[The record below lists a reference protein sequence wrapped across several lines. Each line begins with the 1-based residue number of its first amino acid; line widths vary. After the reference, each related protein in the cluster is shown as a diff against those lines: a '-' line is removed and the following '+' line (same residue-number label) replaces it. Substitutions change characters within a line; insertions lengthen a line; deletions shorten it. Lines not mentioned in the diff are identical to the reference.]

1 MPVIHGHRRFF
12 GPADYRIDFDRS
24 ENDLSVAF
32 GHYCGA
38 KDLCLVHPVANL
50 QQLKMAMLPL
60 GMGRGLRAM
69 ISAVQGR
76 FANLGMAKKLGVGF
90 VLVLLLTALVA
101 AIGVWSLQTISQRF
115 DGLKQMSSLN
125 SGLLKVRL
133 LEQEYALHS
142 DPKTVDALHKGVDAL
157 IALATQLK
165 AQSAANVPVMNDVE
179 QSLGAYRKAFDE
191 FVELTQSK
199 DLALEMAS
207 WSVSSV
213 ANNLDVLQAG
223 LADDGAYALKDSQG
237 KEGAEFIE
245 QANQVS
251 QVSRLM
257 LQAMNEARVRLD
269 QSRKASAE
277 SAGQGKIE
285 QADQALTQAETLK
298 NTVKDA
304 GYQTVLNEVTGH
316 IASFSEKLA
325 EYTGLLTQEKQVYQQ
340 LHERAAEVVQRV
352 DQAYGAEDQSM
363 QAELKKNSALIIASS
378 ALALLVGL
386 IAAWVITRLIVAPL
400 RSVILVAQQIAAGD
414 LSATVQVTRR
424 DEIGQLMQAMQQMGA
439 GLSSIVSGLQ
449 AGIEQLASSAQS
461 LSAVTEQTNLE
472 VSSQKEETEQVATAM
487 NQMTATVHDVA
498 RNAEEAALAAQTADG
513 KVETGQQVVRQS
525 MQRIEQLADSATSAS
540 SSIESLSAEIQN
552 IGTVLSV
559 IKSVAEQTNLL
570 ALNAAIEAARAGEQG
585 RGFAVVADEVRAL
598 AKRTQ
603 QSTEEIERLV
613 SALRSAAQASVQQ
626 IQSSGELVKLAV
638 SDALQ
643 TESALG
649 SIAAAVSLI
658 QQMNQQIAAAAE
670 QQSSV
675 AEEINRSVTS
685 IRASA
690 DQSSVAMQG
699 NATSSIELA
708 QLGAELKGMVGH
720 FRL

>member
-1 MPVIHGHRRFF
+1 
-12 GPADYRIDFDRS
+12 
-24 ENDLSVAF
+24 
-32 GHYCGA
+32 
-38 KDLCLVHPVANL
+38 
-50 QQLKMAMLPL
+50 
-60 GMGRGLRAM
+60 M

-76 FANLGMAKKLGVGF
+76 FANLGMAKKLGIGF

-115 DGLKQMSSLN
+115 GGLKQMSSLN
-125 SGLLKVRL
+125 SGLLNVRL
-133 LEQEYALHS
+133 LEREYALHGN
-142 DPKTVDALHKGVDAL
+142 PKTVDALHEGVDGL
-157 IALATQLK
+157 IAMADQLK
-165 AQSAANVPVMNDVE
+165 ALSPGNESGMNDVQ

-191 FVELTQSK
+191 FVSLTQAK

-223 LADDGAYALKDSQG
+223 LADDGAYTLKDSEG
-237 KEGAEFIE
+237 KDGAQFIE
-245 QANQVS
+245 QASQVS

-269 QSRKASAE
+269 QSRKGDDSAK
-277 SAGQGKIE
+277 GNIE
-285 QADQALTQAETLK
+285 QAAQAQTQAEQLK
-298 NTVKDA
+298 STVKDE
-304 GYQTVLNEVTGH
+304 GYLTVLNEVSGH
-316 IASFSEKLA
+316 IAGFNDKLA
-325 EYTGLLTQEKQVYQQ
+325 EYTGLLAQEKTVSEQ
-340 LHERAAEVVQRV
+340 LHQRAAQVVERV
-352 DQAYGAEDQSM
+352 DQAYVAQDVAM
-363 QAELKKNSALIIASS
+363 QAELKKNSVLIIGSS

-386 IAAWVITRLIVAPL
+386 IAAWLITRLIVAPL
-400 RSVILVAQQIAAGD
+400 RSVMRVAQRIADGD
-414 LSATVQVTRR
+414 LSATVEVTRR
-424 DEIGQLMQAMQQMGA
+424 DEIGQLMLSMQQMGA
-439 GLSSIVSGLQ
+439 GLSRIVSGLQ

-513 KVETGQQVVRQS
+513 KVESGQQVVRQS
-525 MQRIEQLADSATSAS
+525 MARIEQLADSATSAS

-552 IGTVLSV
+552 IGTVLEV

-598 AKRTQ
+598 ARRTQ

-613 SALRSAAQASVQQ
+613 SALRSAAHSSVQQ

-670 QQSSV
+670 EQSSV

-690 DQSSVAMQG
+690 DQSSIAMRG
-699 NATSSIELA
+699 NAASSVELA
-708 QLGAELKGMVGH
+708 QLGSELKGMVGH

>member
-1 MPVIHGHRRFF
+1 
-12 GPADYRIDFDRS
+12 
-24 ENDLSVAF
+24 
-32 GHYCGA
+32 
-38 KDLCLVHPVANL
+38 
-50 QQLKMAMLPL
+50 
-60 GMGRGLRAM
+60 M
-69 ISAVQGR
+69 ISGVKGR

-90 VLVLLLTALVA
+90 VLVLLLTAVVA
-101 AIGVWSLQTISQRF
+101 AIGVGALQTISQRF
-115 DGLKQMSSLN
+115 DGLTHMSSLN

-133 LEQEYALHS
+133 LEQEYALHGN
-142 DPKTVDALHKGVDAL
+142 PKTADALHKGVDDL
-157 IALATQLK
+157 IALATELK
-165 AQSAANVPVMNDVE
+165 LRSAANVPVMNDVE

-191 FVELTQSK
+191 FVSLSQAK

-223 LADDGAYALKDSQG
+223 LADDGAYTLKESAGRD
-237 KEGAEFIE
+237 GAQFIE
-245 QANQVS
+245 QASQVS

-269 QSRKASAE
+269 QSRKGDDSVA
-277 SAGQGKIE
+277 QGKIE
-285 QADQALTQAETLK
+285 QADQALAQAEQLK
-298 NTVKDA
+298 TTVKDE
-304 GYQTVLNEVTGH
+304 GYQTVLNEVAGH
-316 IASFSEKLA
+316 IGSFSEKLA
-325 EYTGLLTQEKQVYQQ
+325 EYTGLLAQEKTVYEQ
-340 LHERAAEVVQRV
+340 LHQRAAQVVARV
-352 DQAYGAEDQSM
+352 DQAYVTEDRSM
-363 QAELKKNSALIIASS
+363 QTELKKNSWLIIGSS

-386 IAAWVITRLIVAPL
+386 IAAWVMTRLIVAPL
-400 RSVILVAQQIAAGD
+400 RSVIRVAQQIAAGD
-414 LSATVQVTRR
+414 LSVTVEVARR

-487 NQMTATVHDVA
+487 NQMAATVHDVA
-498 RNAEEAALAAQTADG
+498 RNAEEAAQAAQTADD
-513 KVETGQQVVRQS
+513 KVESGQQVVRQS
-525 MQRIEQLADSATSAS
+525 MVRIEQLADSATSAS
-540 SSIESLSAEIQN
+540 SSIESLSAQIQN
-552 IGTVLSV
+552 IGMVLGV

-613 SALRSAAQASVQQ
+613 SALRSAAHSSVQQ
-626 IQSSGELVKLAV
+626 IQNSGELVKLAV

-690 DQSSVAMQG
+690 DQSSLAMQG
-699 NATSSIELA
+699 NAASSIELA
-708 QLGAELKGMVGH
+708 QLGVELKGMVGH

>member
-1 MPVIHGHRRFF
+1 
-12 GPADYRIDFDRS
+12 
-24 ENDLSVAF
+24 
-32 GHYCGA
+32 
-38 KDLCLVHPVANL
+38 
-50 QQLKMAMLPL
+50 
-60 GMGRGLRAM
+60 M

-76 FANLGMAKKLGVGF
+76 FANLGMAKKLGIGF

-133 LEQEYALHS
+133 LEQDYALHGN
-142 DPKTVDALHKGVDAL
+142 PKIADALHEGVDGL
-157 IALATQLK
+157 ITMADQLK
-165 AQSAANVPVMNDVE
+165 AQSPGNESVMSDVQ

-191 FVELTQSK
+191 FVSLTQAK

-223 LADDGAYALKDSQG
+223 LADDGAYTLKDSEG
-237 KEGAEFIE
+237 KDGAQFIE
-245 QANQVS
+245 QASQVS

-269 QSRKASAE
+269 QSRKGDDSAK
-277 SAGQGKIE
+277 GNIE
-285 QADQALTQAETLK
+285 QAAQAQAQAEQLK
-298 NTVKDA
+298 STVKDE
-304 GYQTVLNEVTGH
+304 GYLTVLNEVSGH
-316 IASFSEKLA
+316 IAGFNDKLA
-325 EYTGLLTQEKQVYQQ
+325 EYTGLLAQEKTVYEQ
-340 LHERAAEVVQRV
+340 LHQRAAEVVERV
-352 DQAYGAEDQSM
+352 DQAYVAQDVAM
-363 QAELKKNSALIIASS
+363 QGELKKNSVLIIGSS
-378 ALALLVGL
+378 AMALLVGL

-400 RSVILVAQQIAAGD
+400 RSVMLVAQRIAAGD
-414 LSATVQVTRR
+414 LSATVEVTRR
-424 DEIGQLMQAMQQMGA
+424 DEIGQLMQSMQQMGA

-498 RNAEEAALAAQTADG
+498 RNAEEAALAAQTADD
-513 KVETGQQVVRQS
+513 KVESGQQVVRQS
-525 MQRIEQLADSATSAS
+525 MARIEQLADSATSAS

-552 IGTVLSV
+552 IGTVLEV

-598 AKRTQ
+598 ARRTQ

-613 SALRSAAQASVQQ
+613 SALRSAAHSSVQQ

-670 QQSSV
+670 EQSSV

-690 DQSSVAMQG
+690 DQSSIAMRG
-699 NATSSIELA
+699 NAASSVELA
-708 QLGAELKGMVGH
+708 QLGSELRGMVGH

>member
-1 MPVIHGHRRFF
+1 
-12 GPADYRIDFDRS
+12 
-24 ENDLSVAF
+24 
-32 GHYCGA
+32 
-38 KDLCLVHPVANL
+38 
-50 QQLKMAMLPL
+50 
-60 GMGRGLRAM
+60 
-69 ISAVQGR
+69 
-76 FANLGMAKKLGVGF
+76 
-90 VLVLLLTALVA
+90 
-101 AIGVWSLQTISQRF
+101 
-115 DGLKQMSSLN
+115 
-125 SGLLKVRL
+125 
-133 LEQEYALHS
+133 
-142 DPKTVDALHKGVDAL
+142 
-157 IALATQLK
+157 
-165 AQSAANVPVMNDVE
+165 
-179 QSLGAYRKAFDE
+179 
-191 FVELTQSK
+191 
-199 DLALEMAS
+199 MAS

-213 ANNLDVLQAG
+213 ANNLDVLQSG
-223 LADDGAYALKDSQG
+223 LADDSAYTLKESEGRDGAQ
-237 KEGAEFIE
+237 FIE
-245 QANQVS
+245 QAGQVS

-269 QSRKASAE
+269 QSRKGDDSA
-277 SAGQGKIE
+277 AQGKIE
-285 QADQALTQAETLK
+285 QASQALAQAEQLK
-298 NTVKDA
+298 TAVKDE

-316 IASFSEKLA
+316 IAGFSDKLA
-325 EYTGLLTQEKQVYQQ
+325 EYTGLLEQEKTVYQQ
-340 LHERAAEVVQRV
+340 LHQRAAQVVERV
-352 DQAYGAEDQSM
+352 DQAYVAEDQAM
-363 QAELKKNSALIIASS
+363 QAELKKNSMLILGSS

-386 IAAWVITRLIVAPL
+386 VAAWFITRLIVAPL
-400 RSVILVAQQIAAGD
+400 RRVIHVAQQIASGD
-414 LSATVQVTRR
+414 LSATIDVTRR

-439 GLSSIVSGLQ
+439 GLSHIVSGLQ
-449 AGIEQLASSAQS
+449 SGIEQLATSAQS

-472 VSSQKEETEQVATAM
+472 VSTQKEETEQVATAM

-525 MQRIEQLADSATSAS
+525 MARIEQLADSANSAS

-598 AKRTQ
+598 ARRTQ

-613 SALRSAAQASVQQ
+613 SALRSAAQSSVQQ

-670 QQSSV
+670 EQSSV

-690 DQSSVAMQG
+690 DQSSLAMQG
-699 NATSSIELA
+699 NAASSIELA
-708 QLGAELKGMVGH
+708 QLGVELKGMVGH

>member
-1 MPVIHGHRRFF
+1 
-12 GPADYRIDFDRS
+12 
-24 ENDLSVAF
+24 
-32 GHYCGA
+32 
-38 KDLCLVHPVANL
+38 
-50 QQLKMAMLPL
+50 
-60 GMGRGLRAM
+60 M

-76 FANLGMAKKLGVGF
+76 FANLGMAKKLGIGF

-101 AIGVWSLQTISQRF
+101 GIGVWSLQTISHRF

-133 LEQEYALHS
+133 LEQEYALHGN
-142 DPKTVDALHKGVDAL
+142 PKTADALHEGLDGLV
-157 IALATQLK
+157 ALATQLK
-165 AQSAANVPVMNDVE
+165 AQSAANVPIMTDVE

-191 FVELTQSK
+191 FVSLSQAK

-213 ANNLDVLQAG
+213 ANNLDVLQSG
-223 LADDGAYALKDSQG
+223 LADDGTYTLKSSEG
-237 KEGAEFIE
+237 KDGAQFIE

-269 QSRKASAE
+269 QSRKGDD

-285 QADQALTQAETLK
+285 QASQALTQAEQLK
-298 NTVKDA
+298 TTVKDE

-316 IASFSEKLA
+316 ISSFSDKLA
-325 EYTGLLTQEKQVYQQ
+325 EYTGLLEQEKTVYQQ
-340 LHERAAEVVQRV
+340 LHQRADQVVARV
-352 DQAYGAEDQSM
+352 DQAYVAEDQSM
-363 QAELKKNSALIIASS
+363 QTELKKNSLLIIGSS

-386 IAAWVITRLIVAPL
+386 VAAWVITSLIVAPL
-400 RSVILVAQQIAAGD
+400 RSVIRVAQQIASGD
-414 LSATVQVTRR
+414 LSGTVEVTRR

-439 GLSSIVSGLQ
+439 GLSHIVSGLQ
-449 AGIEQLASSAQS
+449 AGIEQLATSAQS

-472 VSSQKEETEQVATAM
+472 VSSQKDETEQVATAM

-498 RNAEEAALAAQTADG
+498 RNAEEAAQAAQTADG
-513 KVETGQQVVRQS
+513 KVESGQQVVRQS
-525 MQRIEQLADSATSAS
+525 MARIEQLADSATSAS

-552 IGTVLSV
+552 IGTVLGV

-613 SALRSAAQASVQQ
+613 SALRTAAQTSVQQ

-649 SIAAAVSLI
+649 SIASAVSLI

-670 QQSSV
+670 EQSSV

-690 DQSSVAMQG
+690 DQSSLAMQG
-699 NATSSIELA
+699 NAASSIELA
-708 QLGAELKGMVGH
+708 QLGVELKGMVGH

>member
-1 MPVIHGHRRFF
+1 
-12 GPADYRIDFDRS
+12 
-24 ENDLSVAF
+24 
-32 GHYCGA
+32 
-38 KDLCLVHPVANL
+38 
-50 QQLKMAMLPL
+50 
-60 GMGRGLRAM
+60 M
-69 ISAVQGR
+69 ISAVQRR
-76 FANLGMAKKLGVGF
+76 FANLGMAKKLGLGF
-90 VLVLLLTALVA
+90 VLVLLLTAVVA
-101 AIGVWSLQTISQRF
+101 AIGVWSLQTISYRF

-133 LEQEYALHS
+133 LEQEYALRS
-142 DPKTVDALHKGVDAL
+142 DPKTVDALRLGVDGL
-157 IALATQLK
+157 IAQANELK

-179 QSLGAYRKAFDE
+179 QALAAYRKAFDE
-191 FVELTQSK
+191 FVELSQSK

-223 LADDGAYALKDSQG
+223 LADDGAYTLKESEG
-237 KEGAEFIE
+237 KEGGDFIE

-251 QVSRLM
+251 EVSRLM

-269 QSRKASAE
+269 QSRKGSE
-277 SAGQGKIE
+277 EGGQGTIE
-285 QADQALTQAETLK
+285 QAEQAMKQAEVLK
-298 NTVKDA
+298 TTVKDP
-304 GYQTVLNEVTGH
+304 GYQTVLNEVAGH
-316 IASFSEKLA
+316 IAGFNEKLA
-325 EYTGLLTQEKQVYQQ
+325 EYTGLLAQEKIVYQQ
-340 LHERAAEVVQRV
+340 LHERASQVVERV
-352 DQAYGAEDQSM
+352 DQAYTAEDGAM
-363 QAELKKNSALIIASS
+363 QTELKKNSLLIIGSS

-386 IAAWVITRLIVAPL
+386 IAAWVITRLIVGPL
-400 RSVILVAQQIAAGD
+400 RSVIRVAQQIASGD
-414 LSATVQVTRR
+414 LSATVQVTRQ
-424 DEIGQLMQAMQQMGA
+424 DEIGQLMLAMQQMGA

-449 AGIEQLASSAQS
+449 AGIEQLANSAQS

-498 RNAEEAALAAQTADG
+498 RNAEEAAQAAQTADD
-513 KVETGQQVVRQS
+513 KVESGQQVVRQS
-525 MQRIEQLADSATSAS
+525 MVRIEQLADSATSAS

-613 SALRSAAQASVQQ
+613 SALRSAAQTSVQQ
-626 IQSSGELVKLAV
+626 IQSSGELVKMAV

-690 DQSSVAMQG
+690 DQSSLAMQG
-699 NATSSIELA
+699 NAASSIELA
-708 QLGAELKGMVGH
+708 QLGVELKGMVGH

>member
-1 MPVIHGHRRFF
+1 
-12 GPADYRIDFDRS
+12 
-24 ENDLSVAF
+24 
-32 GHYCGA
+32 
-38 KDLCLVHPVANL
+38 
-50 QQLKMAMLPL
+50 
-60 GMGRGLRAM
+60 M

-76 FANLGMAKKLGVGF
+76 FANLGMAKKMGVGF

-133 LEQEYALHS
+133 LEQEYALHGN
-142 DPKTVDALHKGVDAL
+142 PKTADALRQGVDAL
-157 IALATQLK
+157 IALANQLK
-165 AQSAANVPVMNDVE
+165 AQTAANVPVMNDVE

-191 FVELTQSK
+191 FVSLSQAK

-213 ANNLDVLQAG
+213 ANNLDVLQSG
-223 LADDGAYALKDSQG
+223 LADDGAYTLKQSEG
-237 KEGAEFIE
+237 KDGGQFIE
-245 QANQVS
+245 QASQVS

-269 QSRKASAE
+269 QSRKGDD

-285 QADQALTQAETLK
+285 QADQALAQAEQLK
-298 NTVKDA
+298 STVKDE
-304 GYQTVLNEVTGH
+304 GYLTVLNEVSGH
-316 IASFSEKLA
+316 IGGFTEKLA
-325 EYTGLLTQEKQVYQQ
+325 EYTGLLAQEKTVYEQ
-340 LHERAAEVVQRV
+340 LHQRAAQVMERV
-352 DQAYGAEDQSM
+352 DQAYVAEDQSM
-363 QAELKKNSALIIASS
+363 QTELKKNSMLIIGSS

-400 RSVILVAQQIAAGD
+400 RSVIRVAQQIAAGD
-414 LSATVQVTRR
+414 LSATVEVTRR

-439 GLSSIVSGLQ
+439 GLSTIVSGLQ

-498 RNAEEAALAAQTADG
+498 RNAEEAAQAAQTADG
-513 KVETGQQVVRQS
+513 KVESGQQVVRQS
-525 MQRIEQLADSATSAS
+525 MARIEQLADSATSAS

-613 SALRSAAQASVQQ
+613 SALRSAAQSSVQQ
-626 IQSSGELVKLAV
+626 IQNSGELVKLAV

-670 QQSSV
+670 EQSSV

-690 DQSSVAMQG
+690 DQSSLAMQG
-699 NATSSIELA
+699 NAASSIELA
-708 QLGAELKGMVGH
+708 QLGIELKGMVGH

>member
-1 MPVIHGHRRFF
+1 
-12 GPADYRIDFDRS
+12 
-24 ENDLSVAF
+24 
-32 GHYCGA
+32 
-38 KDLCLVHPVANL
+38 
-50 QQLKMAMLPL
+50 
-60 GMGRGLRAM
+60 M

-76 FANLGMAKKLGVGF
+76 FANLGMAKKLGIGF

-101 AIGVWSLQTISQRF
+101 AIGVWSLQTISLRF
-115 DGLKQMSSLN
+115 DGLKQMSALN

-133 LEQEYALHS
+133 LEQEYALRGN
-142 DPKTVDALHKGVDAL
+142 PKTADALREGVDGL
-157 IALATQLK
+157 IVLAGELK
-165 AQSAANVPVMNDVE
+165 AHSPANVPVMSDVE
-179 QSLGAYRKAFDE
+179 QALGAYRKAFDE
-191 FVELTQSK
+191 FVSLSQAK

-213 ANNLDVLQAG
+213 ANNLDVLQSG
-223 LADDGAYALKDSQG
+223 LADDGAYTLKDSEG
-237 KEGAEFIE
+237 KDGAQFIE

-269 QSRKASAE
+269 QSRKGDADN
-277 SAGQGKIE
+277 AGQGNIE
-285 QADQALTQAETLK
+285 QAAQAQEQAEALK
-298 NTVKDA
+298 STVKDE
-304 GYQTVLNEVTGH
+304 GYLTVLNEVSGH
-316 IASFSEKLA
+316 IVGFNEKLA
-325 EYTGLLTQEKQVYQQ
+325 EYTGLLAQEKTVYDQ
-340 LHERAAEVVQRV
+340 LHQRAAQVVDRV
-352 DQAYGAEDQSM
+352 NQAYVAEDASM
-363 QAELKKNSALIIASS
+363 QAELKKNTVLIIGSS

-386 IAAWVITRLIVAPL
+386 LAAWVITRLIVAPL
-400 RSVILVAQQIAAGD
+400 RSVIRVAQQIAAGD
-414 LSATVQVTRR
+414 LTAKVEVTRR
-424 DEIGQLMQAMQQMGA
+424 DEMGQLMLAMQQMAA
-439 GLSSIVSGLQ
+439 GLGTIVSGLQ
-449 AGIEQLASSAQS
+449 AGIERLAGSAQS

-472 VSSQKEETEQVATAM
+472 VNSQKEETEQVATAM

-498 RNAEEAALAAQTADG
+498 RNAEEAALAAQTADD
-513 KVETGQQVVRQS
+513 KVESGQQVVRQS
-525 MQRIEQLADSATSAS
+525 MARIEQLADSATSAS

-552 IGTVLSV
+552 IGTVLEV

-598 AKRTQ
+598 ARRTQ

-613 SALRSAAQASVQQ
+613 SALRAAAQSSVQQ
-626 IQSSGELVKLAV
+626 IRSSGELVKLAV

-670 QQSSV
+670 EQSSV
-675 AEEINRSVTS
+675 AEEINRSVTQ

-690 DQSSVAMQG
+690 DHSSVAMRG
-699 NATSSIELA
+699 NAASSVELA
-708 QLGAELKGMVGH
+708 QLGGELRSMVGH

>member
-1 MPVIHGHRRFF
+1 
-12 GPADYRIDFDRS
+12 
-24 ENDLSVAF
+24 
-32 GHYCGA
+32 
-38 KDLCLVHPVANL
+38 
-50 QQLKMAMLPL
+50 
-60 GMGRGLRAM
+60 M

-133 LEQEYALHS
+133 LEQEYALHGN
-142 DPKTVDALHKGVDAL
+142 PKTAEALHKGVDSLVAL
-157 IALATQLK
+157 TTELK

-191 FVELTQSK
+191 FVSLSQAK

-223 LADDGAYALKDSQG
+223 LADDGTYTLKESEG
-237 KEGAEFIE
+237 KDGAQFIE
-245 QANQVS
+245 QASQVS

-257 LQAMNEARVRLD
+257 LQAMNEARERLD
-269 QSRKASAE
+269 QSRKGDDSA
-277 SAGQGKIE
+277 AQGKIE
-285 QADQALTQAETLK
+285 QANQALTQAGQLK
-298 NTVKDA
+298 TTVKDE
-304 GYQTVLNEVTGH
+304 GYQTVLNEVAGH
-316 IASFSEKLA
+316 IGSFSEKLA
-325 EYTGLLTQEKQVYQQ
+325 EYTDLLAQEKTVYEQ
-340 LHERAAEVVQRV
+340 LHQRAAQVVERV
-352 DQAYGAEDQSM
+352 DQAYVAEDLSM
-363 QAELKKNSALIIASS
+363 QAELNKNSWLIIGSS

-400 RSVILVAQQIAAGD
+400 RSVIRVAQQIAAGD
-414 LSATVQVTRR
+414 LSATVEVTRR

-449 AGIEQLASSAQS
+449 VGIEQLASSAQS

-498 RNAEEAALAAQTADG
+498 RNAEEAAQAAQTADD
-513 KVETGQQVVRQS
+513 KVESGQQVVRQS
-525 MQRIEQLADSATSAS
+525 MARIEQLADSATSAS
-540 SSIESLSAEIQN
+540 SSIESLSAQIQN

-613 SALRSAAQASVQQ
+613 SALRSAAQSSVQQ
-626 IQSSGELVKLAV
+626 IQNSGELVKLAV

-670 QQSSV
+670 EQSSV

-690 DQSSVAMQG
+690 DQSSLAMQG
-699 NATSSIELA
+699 NAASSIELA
-708 QLGAELKGMVGH
+708 QLGGELKGMVGH

>member
-1 MPVIHGHRRFF
+1 M
-12 GPADYRIDFDRS
+12 
-24 ENDLSVAF
+24 
-32 GHYCGA
+32 
-38 KDLCLVHPVANL
+38 K
-50 QQLKMAMLPL
+50 
-60 GMGRGLRAM
+60 
-69 ISAVQGR
+69 SAVQGR
-76 FANLGMAKKLGVGF
+76 FANLGMAKKMGVGF
-90 VLVLLLTALVA
+90 ALVLLLTALIA
-101 AIGVWSLQTISQRF
+101 AIGVWSLQAISQRF
-115 DGLKQMSSLN
+115 NDLKQMSSLN

-133 LEQEYALHS
+133 LEQEYALRG
-142 DPKTVDALHKGVDAL
+142 DAKTVEALHAGVDEL
-157 IALATQLK
+157 IALATGLK
-165 AQSAANVPVMNDVE
+165 QASAANVPVMNDVE
-179 QSLGAYRKAFDE
+179 QSLAAYRKAFDE
-191 FVELTQSK
+191 FVSLSQTK
-199 DLALEMAS
+199 DLALEMAN

-223 LADDGAYALKDSQG
+223 LADDGAYTLKESQG
-237 KEGAEFIE
+237 KDGAQFIE
-245 QANQVS
+245 QAGQVS

-269 QSRKASAE
+269 LSRKGDDG
-277 SAGQGKIE
+277 AGQGKIE
-285 QADQALTQAETLK
+285 QADQALAQAEQLK
-298 NTVKDA
+298 STVLDD
-304 GYQTVLNEVTGH
+304 GYKTVLNEVTGH
-316 IASFSEKLA
+316 IAGFSEKLA
-325 EYTGLLTQEKQVYQQ
+325 EYTGLLAQEKTVYAQ
-340 LHERAAEVVQRV
+340 LHQRAAQVVDRV
-352 DQAYGAEDQSM
+352 DQAYVAEDQSM
-363 QAELKKNSALIIASS
+363 QAELKKNALLIIGSS
-378 ALALLVGL
+378 VLALLAGL

-400 RSVILVAQQIAAGD
+400 RSVIQVAQRIASGD
-414 LSATVQVTRR
+414 LSATVEVTRR
-424 DEIGQLMQAMQQMGA
+424 DEIGQLMHAMQQMGS
-439 GLSSIVSGLQ
+439 GLSTIVSGLQ

-461 LSAVTEQTNLE
+461 LSAGTEQTNLE

-498 RNAEEAALAAQTADG
+498 RNAEEAAQAAQTADS
-513 KVETGQQVVRQS
+513 KVESGQQVVRQS
-525 MQRIEQLADSATSAS
+525 MARIELLADSATSAS

-552 IGTVLSV
+552 IGTVLGV

-613 SALRSAAQASVQQ
+613 SALRSAAHASVQQ
-626 IQSSGELVKLAV
+626 IQNSGELVKLAV

-670 QQSSV
+670 EQSSV

-690 DQSSVAMQG
+690 DQSSLAMQG
-699 NATSSIELA
+699 NAASSIELA
-708 QLGAELKGMVGH
+708 QLGIELKGMVGH

>member
-1 MPVIHGHRRFF
+1 
-12 GPADYRIDFDRS
+12 
-24 ENDLSVAF
+24 
-32 GHYCGA
+32 
-38 KDLCLVHPVANL
+38 
-50 QQLKMAMLPL
+50 
-60 GMGRGLRAM
+60 M

-76 FANLGMAKKLGVGF
+76 FANLGMAKKMGVGF

-133 LEQEYALHS
+133 LEQEYALHGN
-142 DPKTVDALHKGVDAL
+142 PKTADALREGVDGL
-157 IALATQLK
+157 IALATGLK
-165 AQSAANVPVMNDVE
+165 AASTANVPVMNDVE

-191 FVELTQSK
+191 FVSLSQAK

-223 LADDGAYALKDSQG
+223 LADDGAYTLKQSEG
-237 KEGAEFIE
+237 KDGGQFLE
-245 QANQVS
+245 QASQVS

-269 QSRKASAE
+269 QGRKGDD

-285 QADQALTQAETLK
+285 QADQALTQAGQLK
-298 NTVKDA
+298 TTVKDE

-316 IASFSEKLA
+316 IGSFSEKLT
-325 EYTGLLTQEKQVYQQ
+325 EYTGLLAQEKVVYQQ
-340 LHERAAEVVQRV
+340 LHQRAAQVVERV
-352 DQAYGAEDQSM
+352 DQAYVAEDRSM
-363 QAELKKNSALIIASS
+363 QAELKKNALLILGSS

-386 IAAWVITRLIVAPL
+386 VAAWVITRLIVAPL
-400 RSVILVAQQIAAGD
+400 RSVIRVAQQIAAGD
-414 LSATVQVTRR
+414 LSATVEVTRR

-439 GLSSIVSGLQ
+439 GLSRIVSGLQ
-449 AGIEQLASSAQS
+449 AGIEQLANSAHS

-498 RNAEEAALAAQTADG
+498 RNAEEAAQAAQTADG
-513 KVETGQQVVRQS
+513 KVESGQQVVRQS
-525 MQRIEQLADSATSAS
+525 MARIEQLAISATSAS

-552 IGTVLSV
+552 IGTVLGV

-570 ALNAAIEAARAGEQG
+570 ALTAAIEAARAGEQG

-598 AKRTQ
+598 ARRTR

-613 SALRSAAQASVQQ
+613 SALRSAAQSSVQQ
-626 IQSSGELVKLAV
+626 IQNSGELVKLAV

-670 QQSSV
+670 EQSSV

-690 DQSSVAMQG
+690 DQSSLAMQG
-699 NATSSIELA
+699 NAASSIELA
-708 QLGAELKGMVGH
+708 QLGLELKGMVGH

>member
-1 MPVIHGHRRFF
+1 
-12 GPADYRIDFDRS
+12 
-24 ENDLSVAF
+24 
-32 GHYCGA
+32 
-38 KDLCLVHPVANL
+38 
-50 QQLKMAMLPL
+50 
-60 GMGRGLRAM
+60 M

-133 LEQEYALHS
+133 LEQEYALHGN
-142 DPKTVDALHKGVDAL
+142 PKTADALRVGVDAL

-191 FVELTQSK
+191 FVSLSQAK

-213 ANNLDVLQAG
+213 ANNLDVLQSG
-223 LADDGAYALKDSQG
+223 LADDGAYTLKESEG
-237 KEGAEFIE
+237 KDGAQFIE

-269 QSRKASAE
+269 QSRKGDDSG
-277 SAGQGKIE
+277 GQGKIE
-285 QADQALTQAETLK
+285 QADQALTQAGQLK
-298 NTVKDA
+298 TTIKDE
-304 GYQTVLNEVTGH
+304 GYQTVLNEVSGH
-316 IASFSEKLA
+316 IAGFSEKLA
-325 EYTGLLTQEKQVYQQ
+325 EYTGLLAQEKIVYEQ
-340 LHERAAEVVQRV
+340 LHQRAAQVVARV
-352 DQAYGAEDQSM
+352 DQAYVAEDLSM
-363 QAELKKNSALIIASS
+363 QAELKKNSLLIIGSS

-400 RSVILVAQQIAAGD
+400 RSVIRVAQQIAAGD
-414 LSATVQVTRR
+414 LSATIEVTRR

-439 GLSSIVSGLQ
+439 GLSNIVSGLQ

-498 RNAEEAALAAQTADG
+498 RNAEEAAQAAQTADG
-513 KVETGQQVVRQS
+513 KVESGQQVVRQS
-525 MQRIEQLADSATSAS
+525 MARIEQLADSATSAS

-613 SALRSAAQASVQQ
+613 SALRSAAQSSVQQ
-626 IQSSGELVKLAV
+626 IQNSGELVKLAV

-670 QQSSV
+670 EQSSV

-690 DQSSVAMQG
+690 DQSSLAMRG
-699 NATSSIELA
+699 NAASSIELA
-708 QLGAELKGMVGH
+708 QLGVELKGMVGH

>member
-1 MPVIHGHRRFF
+1 
-12 GPADYRIDFDRS
+12 
-24 ENDLSVAF
+24 
-32 GHYCGA
+32 
-38 KDLCLVHPVANL
+38 
-50 QQLKMAMLPL
+50 
-60 GMGRGLRAM
+60 M

-76 FANLGMAKKLGVGF
+76 FANLGMAKKLGIGF
-90 VLVLLLTALVA
+90 VLVLLLTAEVA

-125 SGLLKVRL
+125 SELLKVRL
-133 LEQEYALHS
+133 LEQDYALHNN
-142 DPKTVDALHKGVDAL
+142 PKTADALRQGVDEL
-157 IALATQLK
+157 VALANQLK
-165 AQSAANVPVMNDVE
+165 AQTAANVPVMNDVE

-191 FVELTQSK
+191 FVSLTQAK

-223 LADDGAYALKDSQG
+223 LADDGAYTLKESEG
-237 KEGAEFIE
+237 KDGAQFIE
-245 QANQVS
+245 QASQVS
-251 QVSRLM
+251 QVSQLM

-269 QSRKASAE
+269 QSRKGDDD
-277 SAGQGKIE
+277 SAGKGKIE
-285 QADQALTQAETLK
+285 QADQALAQAEQLK
-298 NTVKDA
+298 TSVKDE
-304 GYQTVLNEVTGH
+304 GYQTVLNEVAGH
-316 IASFSEKLA
+316 IAGFSEKLA
-325 EYTGLLTQEKQVYQQ
+325 EYTGLLAQEKTVYEQ
-340 LHERAAEVVQRV
+340 LHQRAAQVVARV
-352 DQAYGAEDQSM
+352 DQAYVAEDAAM
-363 QAELKKNSALIIASS
+363 QAELKKNALLIIASS

-400 RSVILVAQQIAAGD
+400 RSVIRVAQQIAAGD
-414 LSATVQVTRR
+414 LSATVDVTRR
-424 DEIGQLMQAMQQMGA
+424 DEIGQLMLAMQQMGA

-498 RNAEEAALAAQTADG
+498 RNAEEAATAAQTADD
-513 KVETGQQVVRQS
+513 KVESGQQVVRQS
-525 MQRIEQLADSATSAS
+525 MARIEQLADSATSAS

-552 IGTVLSV
+552 IGTVLGV

-613 SALRSAAQASVQQ
+613 SALRSAAQSSVQQ
-626 IQSSGELVKLAV
+626 IRSSGELVKLAV
-638 SDALQ
+638 SDAQQ

-690 DQSSVAMQG
+690 DHSSLAMRGNAASSV
-699 NATSSIELA
+699 ELA
-708 QLGAELKGMVGH
+708 QLGVELKGMVGH

>member
-1 MPVIHGHRRFF
+1 M
-12 GPADYRIDFDRS
+12 
-24 ENDLSVAF
+24 
-32 GHYCGA
+32 
-38 KDLCLVHPVANL
+38 K
-50 QQLKMAMLPL
+50 
-60 GMGRGLRAM
+60 
-69 ISAVQGR
+69 SAVQGR
-76 FANLGMAKKLGVGF
+76 FANLGMAKKMGVGF
-90 VLVLLLTALVA
+90 ALVLLLTALIA
-101 AIGVWSLQTISQRF
+101 AIGVWSLQAISQRF
-115 DGLKQMSSLN
+115 NDLKQMSSLN

-133 LEQEYALHS
+133 LEQEYALRG
-142 DPKTVDALHKGVDAL
+142 DAKTVEALHAGVDEL
-157 IALATQLK
+157 IALATGLK
-165 AQSAANVPVMNDVE
+165 QASAANVPVMNDVE
-179 QSLGAYRKAFDE
+179 QSLAAYRKAFDE
-191 FVELTQSK
+191 FVSLSQTK
-199 DLALEMAS
+199 DLALEMAN

-223 LADDGAYALKDSQG
+223 LADDGAYTLKESQG
-237 KEGAEFIE
+237 KDGAQFIE
-245 QANQVS
+245 QAGQVS

-269 QSRKASAE
+269 LSRKGDDG
-277 SAGQGKIE
+277 AGQGKIE
-285 QADQALTQAETLK
+285 QADQALAQAEQLK
-298 NTVKDA
+298 STVLDD
-304 GYQTVLNEVTGH
+304 GYKTVLNEVTGH
-316 IASFSEKLA
+316 IAGFSEKLA
-325 EYTGLLTQEKQVYQQ
+325 EYTGLLAQEKTVYAQ
-340 LHERAAEVVQRV
+340 LHQRAAQVVDRV
-352 DQAYGAEDQSM
+352 DQAYVAEDQSM
-363 QAELKKNSALIIASS
+363 QAELKKNALLIIGSS
-378 ALALLVGL
+378 VLALLAGL

-400 RSVILVAQQIAAGD
+400 RSVIQVAQRIASGD
-414 LSATVQVTRR
+414 LSATVEVTRR
-424 DEIGQLMQAMQQMGA
+424 DEIGQLMHAMQQMGA
-439 GLSSIVSGLQ
+439 GLSTIVSGLQ

-461 LSAVTEQTNLE
+461 LSAGTEQTNLE

-498 RNAEEAALAAQTADG
+498 RNAEEAAQAAQTADS
-513 KVETGQQVVRQS
+513 KVESGQQVVRQS
-525 MQRIEQLADSATSAS
+525 MARIELLADSATSAS

-552 IGTVLSV
+552 IGTVLGV

-613 SALRSAAQASVQQ
+613 SALRSAAHSSVQQ
-626 IQSSGELVKLAV
+626 IQNSGELVKLAV

-670 QQSSV
+670 EQSSV

-690 DQSSVAMQG
+690 DQSSLAMQG
-699 NATSSIELA
+699 NAASSIELA
-708 QLGAELKGMVGH
+708 QLGIELKGMVGH

>member
-1 MPVIHGHRRFF
+1 
-12 GPADYRIDFDRS
+12 
-24 ENDLSVAF
+24 
-32 GHYCGA
+32 
-38 KDLCLVHPVANL
+38 
-50 QQLKMAMLPL
+50 
-60 GMGRGLRAM
+60 M

-76 FANLGMAKKLGVGF
+76 FANLGMAKKLGIGF

-101 AIGVWSLQTISQRF
+101 AIGVWSLQAISQRF
-115 DGLKQMSSLN
+115 DGLKQMSALN
-125 SGLLKVRL
+125 SALLKVRL
-133 LEQEYALHS
+133 LEQDYALHS
-142 DPKTVDALHKGVDAL
+142 NPKTVDALREGVDGL
-157 IALATQLK
+157 LAQAGQLK
-165 AQSAANVPVMNDVE
+165 AQSPANVAVMSDVE

-191 FVELTQSK
+191 FVSLTQAK

-213 ANNLDVLQAG
+213 ANNLDVLQSG
-223 LADDGAYALKDSQG
+223 LADDGAYTLKDSEG
-237 KEGAEFIE
+237 KDGAQFIE
-245 QANQVS
+245 QASQVS

-269 QSRKASAE
+269 QSRKGDD

-285 QADQALTQAETLK
+285 QASQALTQAEQLK
-298 NTVKDA
+298 TTVKDE

-316 IASFSEKLA
+316 IASFSDKLA
-325 EYTGLLTQEKQVYQQ
+325 EYTGLLEQEKTVYQQ
-340 LHERAAEVVQRV
+340 LHQRADQVVERV
-352 DQAYGAEDQSM
+352 DQAYAAEDRSM
-363 QAELKKNSALIIASS
+363 QTELKKNSLLIIGSS

-386 IAAWVITRLIVAPL
+386 VAAWVITRLIVGPL
-400 RSVILVAQQIAAGD
+400 RSVIRVAQQIASGD
-414 LSATVQVTRR
+414 LSATVEVTRR

-439 GLSSIVSGLQ
+439 GLSHIVSGLQ
-449 AGIEQLASSAQS
+449 AGIEQLATSAQS

-498 RNAEEAALAAQTADG
+498 RNAEEAAQAAQTADG
-513 KVETGQQVVRQS
+513 KVESGQQVVRQS
-525 MQRIEQLADSATSAS
+525 MARIEQLADSANSAS

-613 SALRSAAQASVQQ
+613 SALRTAAQASVQQ

-649 SIAAAVSLI
+649 SIASAVSLI

-670 QQSSV
+670 EQSSV

-690 DQSSVAMQG
+690 DQSSLAMQG
-699 NATSSIELA
+699 NAASSIELA
-708 QLGAELKGMVGH
+708 QLGVELKGMVGH

>member
-1 MPVIHGHRRFF
+1 
-12 GPADYRIDFDRS
+12 
-24 ENDLSVAF
+24 
-32 GHYCGA
+32 
-38 KDLCLVHPVANL
+38 
-50 QQLKMAMLPL
+50 
-60 GMGRGLRAM
+60 M

-76 FANLGMAKKLGVGF
+76 FANLGMAKKLGIGF

-133 LEQEYALHS
+133 LEQDYALHGN
-142 DPKTVDALHKGVDAL
+142 PKTADALHEGVDGLVAM
-157 IALATQLK
+157 ADQLK
-165 AQSAANVPVMNDVE
+165 AQSPGNESVMNDVQ

-191 FVELTQSK
+191 FVSLTQAK

-223 LADDGAYALKDSQG
+223 LADDGAYTLKDSEG
-237 KEGAEFIE
+237 KDGAQFIE
-245 QANQVS
+245 QASQVS

-269 QSRKASAE
+269 QSRKGDDSAK
-277 SAGQGKIE
+277 GNIE
-285 QADQALTQAETLK
+285 QAAQAQTQAEQLK
-298 NTVKDA
+298 STVKDE
-304 GYQTVLNEVTGH
+304 GYLTVLNEVSGH
-316 IASFSEKLA
+316 IAGFNDKLA
-325 EYTGLLTQEKQVYQQ
+325 EYTGLLAQEKTVYEQ
-340 LHERAAEVVQRV
+340 LHQRAAEVVERV
-352 DQAYGAEDQSM
+352 DQAYVAQDVAM
-363 QAELKKNSALIIASS
+363 QGELKKNSVLIIGSS

-400 RSVILVAQQIAAGD
+400 RSVMLVAQRIAAGD
-414 LSATVQVTRR
+414 LSATVEVTRR
-424 DEIGQLMQAMQQMGA
+424 DEIGQLMQSMQQMGA

-513 KVETGQQVVRQS
+513 KVESGQQVVRQS
-525 MQRIEQLADSATSAS
+525 MARIEQLADSATSAS

-552 IGTVLSV
+552 IGTVLEV

-598 AKRTQ
+598 ARRTQ

-613 SALRSAAQASVQQ
+613 SALRSAAHSSVQQ

-670 QQSSV
+670 EQSSV

-690 DQSSVAMQG
+690 DQSSIAMRG
-699 NATSSIELA
+699 NAASSVELA
-708 QLGAELKGMVGH
+708 QLGSELRGMVGH